1 MTYILS
7 KCCKRP
13 KCKSWAQEKVKGT
26 YFNYTI
32 SLIESQMLLLSTAA
46 NINIYKVT
54 HDDLKANSSY
64 YMAWGFLGL
73 ILLYSVVS
81 LVYLTR
87 RVARLNE

>member
-1 MTYILS
+1 MS

-54 HDDLKANSSY
+54 QDDLKANSSY
-64 YMAWGFLGL
+64 YMAWGFLGF

-87 RVARLNE
+87 RVAHLNE